1 MTLKIITGSLF
12 LSCFSSQMSHIFHKT
27 RRFGVYLHRRVSSLP
42 SLAVPSVTRTC
53 CLHQGVLTGSHTCQ
67 HSTIPGHSCQH
78 GRGVSTAL
86 GQHIQDLS
94 GPEGRLLDK
103 LYEGLIG
110 GQRASLAES
119 ITLVETQHPR
129 KKELAQVLLQ
139 RVLAYRRE
147 QESQNGGKP
156 VAFRVGVW
164 SELEWLKVSDLMQSN
179 ATDLP
184 LIIQSERLPSCSWC
198 CQSGVNST

>member
-1 MTLKIITGSLF
+1 MPHIHYKMRQLGFSLLRHF
-12 LSCFSSQMSHIFHKT
+12 
-27 RRFGVYLHRRVSSLP
+27 SSLP
-42 SLAVPSVTRTC
+42 SSLTVPSSTRSC
-53 CLHQGVLTGSHTCQ
+53 CLHRGVLTGSYPCHQ
-67 HSTIPGHSCQH
+67 SPNPGHSCQH
-78 GRGVSTAL
+78 RRGVSTAL

-94 GPEGRLLDK
+94 GPEQRLLDK
-103 LYEGLIG
+103 LYKGLIG

-156 VAFRVGVW
+156 VAFRVGEW
-164 SELEWLKVSDLMQSN
+164 SEFQRLNVFFLYLFDLKKSITSDLPQI
-179 ATDLP
+179 LH
-184 LIIQSERLPSCSWC
+184 LGR
-198 CQSGVNST
+198 